1 MSIALIVLAVFGF
14 VVLAI
19 VAGIAA
25 SLTSKN
31 DKKKEAD
38 EAKDNESK
46 A

>member
-1 MSIALIVLAVFGF
+1 MSFALIVLAVFGF

-25 SLTSKN
+25 SLTGKN
-31 DKKKEAD
+31 DKKATD